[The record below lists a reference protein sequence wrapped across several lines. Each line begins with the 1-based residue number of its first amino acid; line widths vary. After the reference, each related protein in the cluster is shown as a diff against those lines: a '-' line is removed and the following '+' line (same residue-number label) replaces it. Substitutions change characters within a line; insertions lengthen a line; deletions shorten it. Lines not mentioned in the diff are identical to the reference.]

1 MKQICALSIRKSI
14 PYTAECFFWYIAIYL
29 QRAVGLSAFF
39 YFPAPFDIFL
49 HFLMIKYNCTYN
61 KRSKSK
67 EKECFH
73 MKKAN
78 KGIKLSTSEPV
89 RLPSVDRVNQIDV
102 RLIKANISQPR
113 QEFDVDS
120 IIKLADSIRRY
131 GILQP
136 ITVRRIP
143 LGGGYCYE
151 LVAGERRLRAAKMLG
166 LKTVPCLLSEVN
178 EALSAELA
186 LVENVVRENLGMFEQ
201 AAAFA
206 RLSETYGLTQE
217 EIAAKMGMSQPAVAN
232 KMRLLRLSPE
242 ERALIIEHRLTERH
256 ARAFL
261 RLSNKATRLLAI
273 HHTADRD
280 LNVAETEKYVTEL
293 LSHSLGIE
301 NKPHENQKDEKTVR
315 EAVFANLDRYID
327 KLKNNNDWIEVDKQA
342 LDTETII
349 TLKIKKSS

>member
-1 MKQICALSIRKSI
+1 
-14 PYTAECFFWYIAIYL
+14 
-29 QRAVGLSAFF
+29 
-39 YFPAPFDIFL
+39 
-49 HFLMIKYNCTYN
+49 
-61 KRSKSK
+61 
-67 EKECFH
+67 
-73 MKKAN
+73 MKKAS
-78 KGIKLSTSEPV
+78 KSIKVTASEPS

-201 AAAFA
+201 ASAFA

-232 KMRLLRLSPE
+232 KMRLLRLSTE
-242 ERALIIEHRLTERH
+242 ERDLITEHKLTERH

-273 HHTADRD
+273 HHTIDRD

-293 LSHSLGIE
+293 LSRTLTGE
-301 NKPHENQKDEKTVR
+301 NKPQTQQTRDKTAR
-315 EAVFANLDRYID
+315 EAIFANLDRYID
-327 KLKNNNDWIEVDKQA
+327 KLKSNNDWIEVDKQA
-342 LDTETII
+342 FDTETVI
-349 TLKIKKSS
+349 TLKIKKSG

>member
-1 MKQICALSIRKSI
+1 
-14 PYTAECFFWYIAIYL
+14 
-29 QRAVGLSAFF
+29 
-39 YFPAPFDIFL
+39 
-49 HFLMIKYNCTYN
+49 
-61 KRSKSK
+61 
-67 EKECFH
+67 
-73 MKKAN
+73 MKKAS
-78 KGIKLSTSEPV
+78 KSIKVTASEPS

-201 AAAFA
+201 ASAFA

-232 KMRLLRLSPE
+232 KMRLLRLSAE
-242 ERALIIEHRLTERH
+242 ERDLITEHKLTERH

-273 HHTADRD
+273 HHTIDRD

-293 LSHSLGIE
+293 LSRALTGE
-301 NKPHENQKDEKTVR
+301 NKPQTQQTRDKTAR
-315 EAVFANLDRYID
+315 EAIFANLDRYID
-327 KLKNNNDWIEVDKQA
+327 KLKSNNDWIEVDKQA
-342 LDTETII
+342 FDTETVI
-349 TLKIKKSS
+349 TLKIKKSG